1 MCPIFNGD
9 VNNNQGSEKEMQR
22 FEQSKKGMRKK
33 EVFETLQENHEE
45 YQKDQARKR
54 ELTEFM
60 EDSTA
65 RE

>member
-54 ELTEFM
+54 ELTESM